1 MPLIPGV
8 SSHFSLSNQEAPTLT
23 CATTYDLYTY
33 VGSSWGTVY
42 VVDKR
47 MGKILSSWQ
56 CSDHN
61 QGAVVKI
68 EKVNSNTLIC
78 VQEKAVTVWE
88 FKRQNHH
95 FGYSDSQTQVFENI
109 PRKVLTLKNMPDSGY
124 NLTANTSTLC
134 MFDQPKDRAIR
145 NSVAVPQNIFDD
157 SVNNSLSVFYCANA
171 NKIYTAKL
179 PKFDTTKRDIG
190 LNLASNSNRDYG
202 QNTEMDEIKLS
213 KNNFT
218 DINNVKI
225 SKSKLIASSM
235 AVMPMRRLLVIGT
248 EDGSVRVI
256 S

>member
-1 MPLIPGV
+1 
-8 SSHFSLSNQEAPTLT
+8 
-23 CATTYDLYTY
+23 
-33 VGSSWGTVY
+33 VGSSWGTVF

-68 EKVNSNTLIC
+68 EKVNSNTVLC

-95 FGYSDSQTQVFENI
+95 FGSDSQTQSFENI

-124 NLTANTSTLC
+124 NLTANTSTLSI
-134 MFDQPKDRAIR
+134 FDQPKDRAIR

-157 SVNNSLSVFYCANA
+157 SANNLLSVFYIANA

-179 PKFDTTKRDIG
+179 PKLDTTKRDIG

-202 QNTEMDEIKLS
+202 QNADMDEIKLT

-235 AVMPMRRLLVIGT
+235 TILPMRRLLVIGT
-248 EDGSVRVI
+248 EDGSIRVI
-256 S
+256 N